1 MEKEDIGISSHYI
14 DTLNYV
20 KKATV
25 GVQPY
30 YINVLNEH
38 EIIPWSDWGLTT
50 LVKYIFC
57 GKTLQYKDYMWC
69 NTDDIA
75 TLYLYNIERLQ
86 RERVYHHTHW
96 HGVKWKVYIAYL
108 I

>member
-38 EIIPWSDWGLTT
+38 EIIPSSDWGLTT

-75 TLYLYNIERLQ
+75 IQFYTCIKLRGY
-86 RERVYHHTHW
+86 RENVFTITHT
-96 HGVKWKVYIAYL
+96 GMMLNGKYIL
-108 I
+108 HI